1 MAIDLTGR
9 FPKIQATFA
18 QSRAP
23 STKNTID
30 SSRRPAQQL
39 LRPESQVNQDRS
51 QQSAARRVE
60 VPRPQSF
67 ANFDSDVPRGSKIDM
82 IV

>member
-9 FPKIQATFA
+9 FPKIQAMFA
-18 QSRAP
+18 QSRVP